1 MSYFI
6 WKSYAI
12 GKKIFKIVELAS
24 FYWFLYGSTTNVIL
38 LFTINNVSPQQL
50 WNLLWLLELLH
61 LKLGL
66 SILLNKKIWG
76 QNQY

>member
-12 GKKIFKIVELAS
+12 GKKNSKLAS
-24 FYWFLYGSTTNVIL
+24 FYWFLYESTTNVIS
-38 LFTINNVSPQQL
+38 LFTINNISPQQL

-61 LKLGL
+61 LKLGH
-66 SILLNKKIWG
+66 SILLIKKIWG